1 MNIKRVV
8 WPLVV
13 LTLVSSL
20 PAYSYLMSGFNT
32 LDQQLERSDAIAV
45 VRVEHL
51 DDASA
56 PEGATRHYWHVG
68 PEPTYCYV
76 QEVLKGQIIPK
87 KKITIDLLA
96 PENHLY
102 FDTDSTYLVFLTKK
116 SDAQGNITYE
126 SFNSE
131 DAVIEVSSQERVL
144 PTKGTTTKD
153 KIQTLIRNYIKQRDE
168 RLKRENVLLNKML
181 K

>member
-1 MNIKRVV
+1 MKTKRVI
-8 WPLVV
+8 WSLAV
-13 LTLVSSL
+13 LILVSSV
-20 PAYSYLMSGFNT
+20 PAYSYFMGIFGT
-32 LDQQLERSDAIAV
+32 LDQQIERSDAIAV
-45 VRVEHL
+45 VSVEHL

-56 PEGATRHYWHVG
+56 PEGATRHHMQVG

-87 KKITIDLLA
+87 KKITIDLLP
-96 PENHLY
+96 PENQSY
-102 FDTDSTYLVFLTKK
+102 FDTDSSYLVFLTKN

-131 DAVIEVSSQERVL
+131 GAVIEVSSHERVL
-144 PTKGTTTKD
+144 PTKGTTTRD